1 MSKGNW
7 GGWSLFQEA
16 VKGAVFLGN
25 RGIRRCFTAGFSN
38 QGPALASPLKVTDRF
53 YYMRDPEAD
62 HMAAAD
68 SSCPVSAG
76 SARGAGFEQRAVA
89 ARPSLASGAEDPV
102 GGACLRWG
110 GSLLWRRLM
119 RADFEPYQ
127 PLVAGALLAVTLFA
141 LTAWT
146 GVYACPTENS
156 VCFSGAPDRSLPPR
170 APLGSVCRLLTVGAS
185 PLPGCA
191 VHNLEVRF
199 ACCAA

>member
-1 MSKGNW
+1 M
-7 GGWSLFQEA
+7 
-16 VKGAVFLGN
+16 
-25 RGIRRCFTAGFSN
+25 
-38 QGPALASPLKVTDRF
+38 
-53 YYMRDPEAD
+53 
-62 HMAAAD
+62 
-68 SSCPVSAG
+68 
-76 SARGAGFEQRAVA
+76 
-89 ARPSLASGAEDPV
+89 

-141 LTAWT
+141 LTAWA
-146 GVYACPTENS
+146 GVHACPDANS
-156 VCFSGAPDRSLPPR
+156 VCFSGAPDRSMPPR
-170 APLGSVCRLLTVGAS
+170 ASLGSVCLLLTVCAS